1 MWTAES
7 SAVGL
12 TLAFAGVGS
21 MLAAGGR
28 PFHRLRAAQGSRRQA
43 GRVPFAG
50 CDMSRRASC
59 TLKAQRILVLF
70 LAARITEKPVSV
82 LEYEQIKGTH
92 TSYLSLRNVV
102 STQQKLRSVK

>member
-1 MWTAES
+1 MDRRIKRRRADTRIR
-7 SAVGL
+7 GRRL
-12 TLAFAGVGS
+12 DAGRRGH
-21 MLAAGGR
+21 